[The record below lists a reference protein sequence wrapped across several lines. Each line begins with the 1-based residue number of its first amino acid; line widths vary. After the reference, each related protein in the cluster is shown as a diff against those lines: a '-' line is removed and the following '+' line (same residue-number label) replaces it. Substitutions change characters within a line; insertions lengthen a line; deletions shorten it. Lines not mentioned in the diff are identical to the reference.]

1 MTKEISL
8 RMRRGCNYSAYKG
21 YFAFLVGLDSTPSP
35 NIHTFLPSGVAII
48 GIDLWVER
56 FIKIFQNIKP
66 EHEALSSVPINF
78 RTQSSPPNAISFQKT
93 GGDL

>member
-1 MTKEISL
+1 MVDTTLGFLDAYNFIMSIA
-8 RMRRGCNYSAYKG
+8 RGEWSEKG
-21 YFAFLVGLDSTPSP
+21 SFLP
-35 NIHTFLPSGVAII
+35 ILPSGIVVL
-48 GIDLWVER
+48 GIDSWVER

>member
-1 MTKEISL
+1 MSRT
-8 RMRRGCNYSAYKG
+8 RGEWSQG
-21 YFAFLVGLDSTPSP
+21 DTFSP
-35 NIHTFLPSGVAII
+35 LLPSGIAVL

>member
-1 MTKEISL
+1 VEL
-8 RMRRGCNYSAYKG
+8 R
-21 YFAFLVGLDSTPSP
+21 AFRPTPSP

-56 FIKIFQNIKP
+56 FIKILQNIKP

-78 RTQSSPPNAISFQKT
+78 RTQSSPPNAISSQKT